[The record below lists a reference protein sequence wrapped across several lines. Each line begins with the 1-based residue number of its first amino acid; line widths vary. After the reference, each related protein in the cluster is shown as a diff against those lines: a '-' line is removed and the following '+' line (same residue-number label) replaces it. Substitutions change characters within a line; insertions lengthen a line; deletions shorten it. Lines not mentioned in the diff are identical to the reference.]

1 MIINREGAEF
11 LYEGITYRIGDRII
25 GTEASEYAGLNGIIY
40 EIRDGDDKETEND
53 TPDIYCSFEEP
64 VLPSDIEELEKTFTE
79 LYQEEKHLEDIILD
93 CVIMA
98 PEMIMVSDHP
108 RKSIKVYVLTEDW
121 AIDCNH
127 GRNIRPCS
135 SLWEAKA
142 HLNSVLTDEIKS
154 GCITDWIDRT
164 DYMTE
169 TSELSYEGWIEGRYV
184 EKHYKISIEELEMS
198 LSPTVVGDVG
208 RVYLDSSRYE
218 DFVSQVEEWEE
229 VGELSEQDYQKFL
242 ADKRIPD
249 MIDKKLG
256 DHYWES
262 YWEAVSEA
270 AHTLLR
276 EYLGKNTHSQSEF
289 TD

>member
-1 MIINREGAEF
+1 MIINRHGAQF
-11 LYEGITYRIGDRII
+11 LYEGITYRIGDKII
-25 GTEASEYAGLNGIIY
+25 GTEQSEYVGLNGIIY
-40 EIRDGDDKETEND
+40 EIRDGNDKETDND

-79 LYQEEKHLEDIILD
+79 LYQQEKHLEDIILD

-98 PEMIMVSDHP
+98 PEMIMVQDQQ

-121 AIDCNH
+121 SVDGDQ
-127 GRNIRPCS
+127 GRTTRVCS

-142 HLNSVLTDEIKS
+142 HLNSALADEIKS
-154 GCITDWIDRT
+154 GCITDWIDRS

-169 TSELSYEGWIEGRYV
+169 TSELSYEGWIEGRYM
-184 EKHYKISIEELEMS
+184 EFHYAISIDELEMS
-198 LSPTVVGDVG
+198 LTPAVVGDVG
-208 RVYLDSSRYE
+208 RAYMESGRYE
-218 DFVSQVEEWEE
+218 DFASQVAEWDE
-229 VGELSEQDYQKFL
+229 VGELSDQDYQKFL

-262 YWEAVSEA
+262 YWEAVSEV

-276 EYLGKNTHSQSEF
+276 EYLGENAYSQTEF
-289 TD
+289 SG